1 MTITLNHTYRSPRI
15 VQSLR
20 RPSDETSDGLVVV
33 FLWSVSG
40 LALTL
45 LAIWLGLGGELGQ
58 YLSFG

>member
-1 MTITLNHTYRSPRI
+1 MTITLDHRYRSPRN
-15 VQSLR
+15 VQSLS

-40 LALTL
+40 LALTV

-58 YLSFG
+58 FLSFG